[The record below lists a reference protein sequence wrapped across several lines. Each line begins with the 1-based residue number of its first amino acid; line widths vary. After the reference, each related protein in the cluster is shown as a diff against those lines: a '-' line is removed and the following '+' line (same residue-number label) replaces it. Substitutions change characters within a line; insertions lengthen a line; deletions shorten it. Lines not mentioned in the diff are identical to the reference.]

1 MGDMGELIAWEKTT
15 DYAEFVEQV
24 SRDAPQYWFGSETMP
39 AEFVPLSIRVA
50 NKRRE
55 LEELEGI
62 NG

>member
-1 MGDMGELIAWEKTT
+1 MGDMGELVAWEATK

-24 SRDAPQYWFGSETMP
+24 SKDAPQYWFGSETMP